1 MSIRCIWVKASRR
14 VCTSFLQTGDSQ
26 PHQIKMKTRHTLFG
40 GAQDKDRAFEEK
52 TSLLRIQNTVIL
64 SEVDFTMA
72 QRAKRFSLL
81 EKKATGVCVCV
92 CSVFHPC

>member
-1 MSIRCIWVKASRR
+1 
-14 VCTSFLQTGDSQ
+14 
-26 PHQIKMKTRHTLFG
+26 MKTRHTLFG

-64 SEVDFTMA
+64 FEVDFTIA

-81 EKKATGVCVCV
+81 EKKPQVCVCV
-92 CSVFHPC
+92 CVLSLSVISSTRVNVWGI